1 MNNITPV
8 ATEIENIL
16 KSADRPEKTLYQ
28 RYCTSGAE
36 RETFV
41 RAMTGRLIG
50 QNRRL
55 QSGASRAVDIIY
67 PVWLR

>member
-36 RETFV
+36 LRETFV

-55 QSGASRAVDIIY
+55 QSGASRAVDTIY
-67 PVWLR
+67 PV

>member
-8 ATEIENIL
+8 VTEIDNIL
-16 KSADRPEKTLYQ
+16 QGADRPEKTLYQ

-36 RETFV
+36 LRETFV
-41 RAMTGRLIG
+41 LAMIGKLIE

-55 QSGASRAVDIIY
+55 QSGSSRSHWMTY
-67 PVWLR
+67 